1 MFYFLSFCLFVFCCC
16 FCFST
21 REKFGGW
28 ASKVLSFYVVFVLLS
43 FGLFLCWHEISWDVG
58 RAAGLK
64 TKKFLQSNC
73 NFWHVTWNLFKVV
86 SIKLKSLWGF
96 SASGKLIMYNIFREI
111 NYPRDMVD
119 TIHKPIP
126 GNFSRNKQSL
136 WLQPPRRERTFS
148 WSLNKKSSWT
158 KLLCLKALHF
168 THWVYFWG
176 CSPYELGDSSKY
188 YRDIS

>member
-86 SIKLKSLWGF
+86 SIKQKSLWGF
-96 SASGKLIMYNIFREI
+96 SASEKLICTIFSEKSIIRAIWSTLYTNLFPATLAVTSKVCGSSLQEGKGHFLDLWI
-111 NYPRDMVD
+111 KSPLEQNYCV
-119 TIHKPIP
+119 
-126 GNFSRNKQSL
+126 
-136 WLQPPRRERTFS
+136 
-148 WSLNKKSSWT
+148 
-158 KLLCLKALHF
+158 
-168 THWVYFWG
+168 
-176 CSPYELGDSSKY
+176 
-188 YRDIS
+188 

>member
-1 MFYFLSFCLFVFCCC
+1 ML
-16 FCFST
+16 
-21 REKFGGW
+21 GGQP
-28 ASKVLSFYVVFVLLS
+28 ASK
-43 FGLFLCWHEISWDVG
+43 
-58 RAAGLK
+58 LK
-64 TKKFLQSNC
+64 MFLQSNC

-86 SIKLKSLWGF
+86 SIKQKSLWGF

-148 WSLNKKSSWT
+148 WSRNKKSSWT

-188 YRDIS
+188 YRDISQIIIIRYYRDMSHVCKLLSSDVIEIYPCANYSSQWKGRQ